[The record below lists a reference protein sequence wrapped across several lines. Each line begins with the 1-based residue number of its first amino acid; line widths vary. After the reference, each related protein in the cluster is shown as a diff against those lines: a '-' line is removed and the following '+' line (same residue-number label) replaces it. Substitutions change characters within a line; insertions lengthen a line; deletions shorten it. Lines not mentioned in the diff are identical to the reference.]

1 MDPSVRA
8 QLLERFSAYL
18 DGVDDTAAPAEQEP
32 GVAPDLYTLLS
43 ELAGLKNEVK
53 IESRQVKGALEEFRQ
68 VCETLR
74 QDNER
79 LGGELER
86 RGEEVRRECDRDER
100 DLLGELVEVR
110 DRLHAGAE
118 QARRYRPSWLA
129 RRGGAGE
136 FVAGMAEGLAMSLR
150 RFDDV
155 LARRGVRALDVV
167 GRAFDPQTM
176 QVGELAEDA
185 AHADGEVL
193 GELRRGFR
201 HRDRLLRPAEVVVN
215 KLERKT

>member
-1 MDPSVRA
+1 MNPSVRE

-18 DGVDDTAAPAEQEP
+18 DAVDDTAAPAEQEP

-68 VCETLR
+68 VFETLR

-86 RGEEVRRECDRDER
+86 RGEEVRGECER
-100 DLLGELVEVR
+100 DLLGELVELR